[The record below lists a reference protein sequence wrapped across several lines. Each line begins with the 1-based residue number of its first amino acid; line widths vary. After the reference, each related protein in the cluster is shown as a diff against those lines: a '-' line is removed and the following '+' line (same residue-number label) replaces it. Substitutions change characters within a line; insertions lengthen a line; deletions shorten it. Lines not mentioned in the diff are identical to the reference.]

1 MHVVNRDN
9 CRKGQEQMSEHDLA
23 AALAAHQAGD
33 FVRAAAGYRAHLAAY
48 PADAAVLH
56 LLGVLHHQQGRSAEG
71 LAAIDQALALR
82 GDIAPIHANR
92 AAALAALGRDGEA
105 LAAIDEALR
114 LDPALAS
121 ALQNE
126 QARLLLRSGQYRRAS
141 VVFRSCVDRAGQDP
155 AAWAGLALALHA
167 DGNASDALPA
177 YRMALHYAPG
187 DIGICNGLGAALL
200 DTGASHEALGVLEQ
214 AWRTMTSPWGPL
226 LANLGNARR
235 ATGDLDGACVALRQ
249 AREAEPAN
257 ATTLANLCA
266 VLSETG
272 ALGEAIEAGQAA
284 RTIAPDNEDARINLA
299 AALFDCGYVEE
310 AIELW
315 QSCRAPIAHTNALY
329 AANFVTGLD
338 APSLAAQAQ
347 DWVRRT
353 SPVRVQRP
361 AARIRGAQLRIGFVS
376 PDLRSH
382 SVAWF
387 LLPVLKHIDRRQFE
401 LHAFSELAHEDAITR
416 RLRPEFASW
425 TKTVGLD
432 DETVAARIQESGI
445 DVLIDLA
452 GHTAG
457 NRLAVFAR
465 RPARV
470 QMSWLGYPGPT
481 GQDAIDWRLSDDA
494 LDPVDIPGCERPW
507 RLTSGC
513 HAYALPDGAPPVATP
528 VGARAAS
535 AAIVFGSFNN
545 WPKHAPACLAAW
557 AQILRATPGA
567 SLLLKNKA
575 MADPATVAQLHA
587 TFAAHGIAP
596 ARIIGRARTADP
608 HEHLALYSEI
618 DVALDPFPYNGTT
631 TTCEALAMGVPV
643 VALRGTTPAGRV
655 AAAFVARIGRAQ
667 WACDTIDTY
676 IRTAI
681 ELAHDTNTRGA
692 SRRTLRDELL
702 GSALGDGIG
711 LARALETAWQQAV
724 SAG

>member
-1 MHVVNRDN
+1 
-9 CRKGQEQMSEHDLA
+9 MSEYELE

-33 FVRAAAGYRAHLAAY
+33 FANAETGYRAHLAAQ
-48 PADAAVLH
+48 PQDAAVLH
-56 LLGVLHHQQGRSAEG
+56 LLGVLQHQQGRSAEG
-71 LAAIDQALALR
+71 LVAIDRALALR

-105 LAAIDEALR
+105 LTAIKQALR
-114 LDPALAS
+114 LDAALAPAL
-121 ALQNE
+121 QKE
-126 QARLLLRSGQYRRAS
+126 QARLLLRTGQHRQAS
-141 VVFRSCVDRAGQDP
+141 IVFRSCVDRAGQDP
-155 AAWAGLALALHA
+155 SAWTGLALALHA
-167 DGNASDALPA
+167 DGNASEALPA
-177 YRMALHYAPG
+177 YRMALRYAPG

-200 DTGASHEALGVLEQ
+200 DTGAAQEALGVLEG
-214 AWRTMTSPWGPL
+214 AWRTMATPWGPL

-235 ATGDLDGACVALRQ
+235 ATGDLDGACAALRQ
-249 AREAEPAN
+249 ARDAEPAN

-266 VLSETG
+266 ALSETG
-272 ALGEAIEAGQAA
+272 ALGDAIEAGEAA
-284 RTIAPDNEDARINLA
+284 LAIAPDNEDASVNLA
-299 AALFDCGYVEE
+299 AALFDCGRVDE
-310 AIELW
+310 AIGRW
-315 QSCRAPIAHTNALY
+315 QNCRAHLARTNALY
-329 AANFVTGLD
+329 AANFVAGID
-338 APSLAAQAQ
+338 APTLAAQAQ
-347 DWVRRT
+347 DLVRRT
-353 SPVRVQRP
+353 WPVRAHRP
-361 AARIRGAQLRIGFVS
+361 AARKRDAKLRIGFVS

-387 LLPVLKHIDRRQFE
+387 LLPVLKHIDRQKFE
-401 LHAFSELAHEDAITR
+401 LHAFSELAHEDAITQ

-432 DETVAARIQESGI
+432 DETLAAQIQAGGI

-494 LDPVDIPGCERPW
+494 LDPVDIPGPERPW
-507 RLTSGC
+507 RLPTGC
-513 HAYALPDGAPPVATP
+513 HAYALPDGTPPVAIP

-545 WPKHAPACLAAW
+545 WPKHSPACLAAF
-557 AQILRATPGA
+557 AQILRAVPDA
-567 SLLLKNKA
+567 SILLKNKA
-575 MADPATVAQLHA
+575 MADPATVARLHA
-587 TFAAHGIAP
+587 AFAAHGIAP
-596 ARIIGRARTADP
+596 ARIVCRARTADP
-608 HEHLALYSEI
+608 LGHLALYSEI

-631 TTCEALAMGVPV
+631 TSCEALAMGVPV
-643 VALRGTTPAGRV
+643 VALRGATQAGRV
-655 AAAFVARIGRAQ
+655 AAAFVARIGRAK

-681 ELAHDTNTRGA
+681 ELANDTKTRSA
-692 SRRTLRDELL
+692 SRATLRAELQN
-702 GSALGDGIG
+702 SPLGDGPG
-711 LARALETAWQQAV
+711 LAQALEIAWQQAV

>member
-1 MHVVNRDN
+1 
-9 CRKGQEQMSEHDLA
+9 MSEYELE

-33 FVRAAAGYRAHLAAY
+33 FANAATGYRAHLAAH
-48 PADAAVLH
+48 PKDAAVLH
-56 LLGVLHHQQGRSAEG
+56 LLGVLQHQQGRSAEG
-71 LAAIDQALALR
+71 LVAIDRALALR

-105 LAAIDEALR
+105 LAAIDQALR
-114 LDPALAS
+114 LDAALAP

-126 QARLLLRSGQYRRAS
+126 QARLLLRTGQHRQAS
-141 VVFRSCVDRAGQDP
+141 IVFRSCVDRAGQDP
-155 AAWAGLALALHA
+155 SVWAGLALALHA
-167 DGNASDALPA
+167 DGNASEALSA

-200 DTGASHEALGVLEQ
+200 DTGAAQEALGVLEG
-214 AWRTMTSPWGPL
+214 AWRTMATPWGPL

-235 ATGDLDGACVALRQ
+235 ATGDLDGACAALRQ
-249 AREAEPAN
+249 ARDAEPAN

-266 VLSETG
+266 ALSETG
-272 ALGEAIEAGQAA
+272 ALGDAIEAGEAA
-284 RTIAPDNEDARINLA
+284 LAIAPDNEDASVNLA
-299 AALFDCGYVEE
+299 AALFDCGRVDE
-310 AIELW
+310 AIGRW
-315 QSCRAPIAHTNALY
+315 QNCRAHLARSNTLY
-329 AANFVTGLD
+329 AANFVAGID
-338 APSLAAQAQ
+338 APTLAAQAQ
-347 DWVRRT
+347 DLVRRT
-353 SPVRVQRP
+353 WPVRARRP
-361 AARIRGAQLRIGFVS
+361 AARKRDAKLRIGFVS

-387 LLPVLKHIDRRQFE
+387 LLPVLKHIDRQKFE

-425 TKTVGLD
+425 SKTVGLD
-432 DETVAARIQESGI
+432 DETLAAQIQASGI

-481 GQDAIDWRLSDDA
+481 GQDAIDWRLSDGA
-494 LDPVDIPGCERPW
+494 LDPVDMPGPERPW
-507 RLTSGC
+507 RLPMGC
-513 HAYALPDGAPPVATP
+513 HAYALPDGTPPVAIP

-545 WPKHAPACLAAW
+545 WPKHSPACLAAF
-557 AQILRATPGA
+557 AQILRAVPDA
-567 SLLLKNKA
+567 SMLFKNKA
-575 MADPATVAQLHA
+575 MADPATVARLHA
-587 TFAAHGIAP
+587 AFAAHGIAP
-596 ARIIGRARTADP
+596 ARIVCRARTADP
-608 HEHLALYSEI
+608 LGHLALYGEI

-631 TTCEALAMGVPV
+631 TSCEALAMGVPV
-643 VALRGTTPAGRV
+643 VALRGATQAGRV

-681 ELAHDTNTRGA
+681 ELANDTET
-692 SRRTLRDELL
+692 RRTSRHTLRAELQN
-702 GSALGDGIG
+702 SPLGDGPG
-711 LARALETAWQQAV
+711 LAQALEIAWQQAV